1 MTDPR
6 IKTLAKNL
14 IGFSC
19 AVKPGEKI
27 LIEGNG
33 ECTELVK
40 ALVKET
46 YAAGG
51 VPFVWIKKPEVC
63 RELALGAT
71 KEQQELMAKIDC
83 ELMRHMDAYIG
94 IGAKLNTNEMSD
106 VPGDKLALISA
117 VYGRPLNN
125 IRIPNTKWCVLRY
138 PNPNFA
144 QMAGMSTEAF
154 EDFYFNVCNLD
165 YAKMDKAMQPLKELM
180 EKTDR
185 VHIVGPGTD
194 LRFSIKGMPAIKC
207 SGQMNIP
214 DGEIYTAPVDGSV
227 EGTITYNTP
236 SIMDGFTYENVS
248 LTFKNGR
255 IVESTSN
262 DNERIKAVFDRDAG
276 ARGVGEFAIGV
287 NPYVTFPAGPLFD
300 RKASDP
306 STASRAA
313 ATTVQQRQQILRLW
327 DLVAAWTPNTAA
339 AGCTS
344 ATCPIHKDGEF
355 VLPPGLPQSREP
367 KYNILEHMDKDDL
380 KAGMQA
386 FKRKGLLSFA
396 IDGNNNASGKT
407 TLAEELREEF
417 SARVFHCDDY
427 FLQPYQRTERRLN
440 ETGGSGRGDFGKK
453 WRNPQGCT
461 GTRNA
466 ANIFAGQANCPLH
479 LR

>member
-214 DGEIYTAPVDGSV
+214 DGEIYTAPVDCSV
-227 EGTITYNTP
+227 EGTDNLQHP
-236 SIMDGFTYENVS
+236 
-248 LTFKNGR
+248 LHNGR
-255 IVESTSN
+255 
-262 DNERIKAVFDRDAG
+262 
-276 ARGVGEFAIGV
+276 
-287 NPYVTFPAGPLFD
+287 
-300 RKASDP
+300 
-306 STASRAA
+306 
-313 ATTVQQRQQILRLW
+313 
-327 DLVAAWTPNTAA
+327 
-339 AGCTS
+339 
-344 ATCPIHKDGEF
+344 
-355 VLPPGLPQSREP
+355 
-367 KYNILEHMDKDDL
+367 
-380 KAGMQA
+380 
-386 FKRKGLLSFA
+386 
-396 IDGNNNASGKT
+396 
-407 TLAEELREEF
+407 
-417 SARVFHCDDY
+417 
-427 FLQPYQRTERRLN
+427 
-440 ETGGSGRGDFGKK
+440 
-453 WRNPQGCT
+453 
-461 GTRNA
+461 
-466 ANIFAGQANCPLH
+466 LH
-479 LR
+479 LRERMPYLQ

>member
-1 MTDPR
+1 M
-6 IKTLAKNL
+6 
-14 IGFSC
+14 
-19 AVKPGEKI
+19 
-27 LIEGNG
+27 
-33 ECTELVK
+33 
-40 ALVKET
+40 
-46 YAAGG
+46 GG
-51 VPFVWIKKPEVC
+51 LPFVWTKKPEVS

-71 KEQQELMAKIDC
+71 KEQQELMARIDC
-83 ELMRHMDAYIG
+83 ELMRNMDAYIG

-165 YAKMDKAMQPLKELM
+165 YSKMDRAMEPLKELM

-194 LRFSIKGMPAIKC
+194 LCFSIKGLPAIKC

-255 IVESTSN
+255 IVEAASN
-262 DNERIKAVFDRDAG
+262 DNERIKAVFDRDPG

-287 NPYVTFPAGPLFD
+287 NPFVTFPMRDTLFD
-300 RKASDP
+300 EKISGSFHFTPGCCYDDCNNGNK
-306 STASRAA
+306 SC
-313 ATTVQQRQQILRLW
+313 IHW
-327 DLVAAWTPNTAA
+327 DLVCIQTPEY
-339 AGCTS
+339 GGGEMYFDDVL
-344 ATCPIHKDGEF
+344 IRKDGRF
-355 VLPPGLPQSREP
+355 VLPELDCLNPE
-367 KYNILEHMDKDDL
+367 NL
-380 KAGMQA
+380 K
-386 FKRKGLLSFA
+386 
-396 IDGNNNASGKT
+396 
-407 TLAEELREEF
+407 
-417 SARVFHCDDY
+417 
-427 FLQPYQRTERRLN
+427 
-440 ETGGSGRGDFGKK
+440 
-453 WRNPQGCT
+453 
-461 GTRNA
+461 
-466 ANIFAGQANCPLH
+466 
-479 LR
+479 

>member
-71 KEQQELMAKIDC
+71 KEQQELMANIDC

-207 SGQMNIP
+207 SGDKNIP

-236 SIMDGFTYENVS
+236 SIMDGFTYENVC
-248 LTFKNGR
+248 LTFSKGR

-287 NPYVTFPAGPLFD
+287 NPFVTFPMKDTLFD
-300 RKASDP
+300 EKISGSFHFTPGCCYDDC
-306 STASRAA
+306 SNGNKSC
-313 ATTVQQRQQILRLW
+313 IHW
-327 DLVAAWTPNTAA
+327 DLVCIQTPEY
-339 AGCTS
+339 GGGEMYFDDVL
-344 ATCPIHKDGEF
+344 IRKDGRF
-355 VLPPGLPQSREP
+355 VLPELDCLNPE
-367 KYNILEHMDKDDL
+367 NL
-380 KAGMQA
+380 K
-386 FKRKGLLSFA
+386 
-396 IDGNNNASGKT
+396 
-407 TLAEELREEF
+407 
-417 SARVFHCDDY
+417 
-427 FLQPYQRTERRLN
+427 
-440 ETGGSGRGDFGKK
+440 
-453 WRNPQGCT
+453 
-461 GTRNA
+461 
-466 ANIFAGQANCPLH
+466 
-479 LR
+479 

>member
-236 SIMDGFTYENVS
+236 SIMDGFTYENVM
-248 LTFKNGR
+248 
-255 IVESTSN
+255 
-262 DNERIKAVFDRDAG
+262 
-276 ARGVGEFAIGV
+276 
-287 NPYVTFPAGPLFD
+287 P
-300 RKASDP
+300 
-306 STASRAA
+306 
-313 ATTVQQRQQILRLW
+313 
-327 DLVAAWTPNTAA
+327 DL
-339 AGCTS
+339 
-344 ATCPIHKDGEF
+344 
-355 VLPPGLPQSREP
+355 Q
-367 KYNILEHMDKDDL
+367 
-380 KAGMQA
+380 
-386 FKRKGLLSFA
+386 
-396 IDGNNNASGKT
+396 
-407 TLAEELREEF
+407 
-417 SARVFHCDDY
+417 
-427 FLQPYQRTERRLN
+427 
-440 ETGGSGRGDFGKK
+440 
-453 WRNPQGCT
+453 
-461 GTRNA
+461 
-466 ANIFAGQANCPLH
+466 
-479 LR
+479 